1 MAKPLFRSDQYID
14 FHTHT
19 RREDA
24 PTDMCEI
31 VSSASVLDVPF
42 TLERHPW
49 TTTSILSELEEKV
62 IRSHLHHQN
71 CLGLGE
77 IGLDKVKG
85 PPIAEQITILR
96 QLLGIASDE
105 KKSVVLHCVRAFDE
119 MIALK
124 KEFGGIEKWA
134 IHGFAKHPDL
144 AKQLIQH
151 GFYLSLNVAKLK
163 HPLDLLSSIPLNK
176 LFLETDD
183 SEELIEENY
192 LCAAKCLKMDAA
204 ELIAQIARNAN
215 EFFRHG

>member
-1 MAKPLFRSDQYID
+1 MVNQLFRLDQHID

-19 RREDA
+19 RRELAPMDA
-24 PTDMCEI
+24 CAI
-31 VSSASVLDVPF
+31 VSSARVLDTLF

-49 TTTSILSELEEKV
+49 TTTSILSESEKETF
-62 IRSHLHHQN
+62 ISHLHHPN

-85 PPIAEQITILR
+85 PPLAEQIAILR
-96 QLLGIASDE
+96 QLLQIASNE
-105 KKSVVLHCVRAFDE
+105 KKSVVLHCVKAFDE
-119 MIALK
+119 VIALK

-144 AKQLIQH
+144 AKQLVQQ
-151 GFYLSLNVAKLK
+151 GFYLSVNVSRMKQ
-163 HPLDLLSSIPLNK
+163 PSDVLSAIPVDK

-183 SEELIEENY
+183 GEELIEENY

-204 ELIAQIARNAN
+204 ELTAQIARNAN
-215 EFFRHG
+215 GFFRHG

>member
-1 MAKPLFRSDQYID
+1 MANPLFSSDQYID
-14 FHTHT
+14 FHTHR

-24 PTDMCEI
+24 STDACEI
-31 VSSASVLDVPF
+31 VSSARVLDTPF

-49 TTTSILSELEEKV
+49 TTTSILSELEKETF
-62 IRSHLHHQN
+62 RSHLHHPN

-85 PPIAEQITILR
+85 PPLTEQITILR
-96 QLLGIASDE
+96 QLLGIAAVE

-124 KEFGGIEKWA
+124 KEFGSIEKWA
-134 IHGFAKHPDL
+134 IHGFTKHPDL
-144 AKQLIQH
+144 AKQLVQQ
-151 GFYLSLNVAKLK
+151 GFYVSVNLCRMKQPIDVLSA
-163 HPLDLLSSIPLNK
+163 IPVDK

-192 LCAAKCLKMDAA
+192 LCAAKCLKMDAS
-204 ELIAQIARNAN
+204 ELTAQIARNAN